1 MVSLSLPDN
10 PVSRTREDI
19 INGFFPVFII
29 GNRDIPYCLV
39 PEFEK
44 SPVFRGKITAPVR
57 HPPGFFPQVV
67 ENQDAGTEITTAEFR
82 PAGMHRA
89 DAFIGCPL
97 PEEGTGN
104 GFFILVFK
112 ISEKVSFIL
121 VHGYHAFLAIRVPDP
136 EFIGTD
142 LLPYTDDLTHGTAT
156 VTTALTYKGHN
167 RASRLPVGWF
177 PGRKKHRAGVR
188 YFHLSGIRIISQ
200 GIQHPGSIIPAGRD
214 TSSVLVSLGSLQQSP
229 CSSSL
234 PG

>member
-104 GFFILVFK
+104 GFFIFVFI
-112 ISEKVSFIL
+112 ISEKVSFIR

-136 EFIGTD
+136 EFVGTD
-142 LLPYTDDLTHGTAT
+142 LLPNTDDLTHGTAT
-156 VTTALTYKGHN
+156 VTTAQTFKGHN
-167 RASRLPVGWF
+167 GASYLPVGWCS
-177 PGRKKHRAGVR
+177 GRKKYREGVIGFSFVGYPDHFAR
-188 YFHLSGIRIISQ
+188 YSTTRIDYSG
-200 GIQHPGSIIPAGRD
+200 GK
-214 TSSVLVSLGSLQQSP
+214 
-229 CSSSL
+229 
-234 PG
+234 